1 MVLDVDVDVEVDEDG
16 DGATVLELR
25 QGILNK
31 YILSFSY
38 SFRTA
43 FVYETAEPPNGR
55 SISYSLALTAPITLK
70 LNLIR
75 RFTYKRS
82 SYRR

>member
-1 MVLDVDVDVEVDEDG
+1 MMVLDVDVDVDADVDVDV

-31 YILSFSY
+31 YISSFSY

-55 SISYSLALTAPITLK
+55 SIFKLLRNSYMRKTRVTKA
-70 LNLIR
+70 
-75 RFTYKRS
+75 
-82 SYRR
+82 